1 MLRKSWLVLAAV
13 AAMGVGWGAASS
25 AEAGHPHGGH
35 HGGHHDHYDDYHHH
49 HHHHA
54 GYRGYRGYGGYGG
67 YGFGYSGPTNV
78 RSIYGPSYQSFYGTR
93 YSGYRGGYG
102 YGGRGYDSCYAPSY
116 GRGGVSISF
125 GF

>member
-1 MLRKSWLVLAAV
+1 MLRKIGLALAAV
-13 AAMGVGWGAASS
+13 AAIRVGWGAASS
-25 AEAGHPHGGH
+25 AEAGHPHRGH

-54 GYRGYRGYGGYGG
+54 GYRGYSGYGG

-102 YGGRGYDSCYAPSY
+102 YGGRGYDNCYGPSY